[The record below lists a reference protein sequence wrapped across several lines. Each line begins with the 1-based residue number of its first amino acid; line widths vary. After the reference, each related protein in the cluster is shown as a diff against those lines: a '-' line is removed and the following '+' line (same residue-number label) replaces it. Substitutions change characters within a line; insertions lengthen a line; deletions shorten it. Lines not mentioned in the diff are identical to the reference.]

1 MVTPPSTVTPVP
13 THTADRIV
21 LLVPASRPG
30 PPPVDRPLL
39 TTPPPR
45 DPPVPSARGND
56 QVPDRRGPEATIR
69 GLGWWPPPGPL
80 RQDLL
85 ILLGVAVLLS
95 LVLPDRS
102 DWASH
107 LVAGGGIVLAVA
119 GRLGPRLGAWAAT
132 LGVVLVLVVSAAVD
146 LTLTGPFDPA
156 DVAFTVLGGL
166 LVTGEVGAATTGAA
180 GPAAPTGTA
189 VRAGSSSGLVA
200 RWGVA
205 LAALAL
211 VHRYGIWR

>member
-1 MVTPPSTVTPVP
+1 MD
-13 THTADRIV
+13 ADRIV
-21 LLVPASRPG
+21 LLDPAARPG
-30 PPPVDRPLL
+30 SPPVDGPQL

-45 DPPVPSARGND
+45 EPPAPSDRGTG
-56 QVPDRRGPEATIR
+56 QVPNRRVSEAAVG

-85 ILLGVAVLLS
+85 VLLGVAALVS

-107 LVAGGGIVLAVA
+107 LVAGGGIVLAVSGLLA
-119 GRLGPRLGAWAAT
+119 PRLGAWAAT
-132 LGVVLVLVVSAAVD
+132 LGVVVVLVVATAVD

-166 LVTGEVGAATTGAA
+166 LVTGDIGAAPDEPVDAFRTVESA
-180 GPAAPTGTA
+180 GPIRPS
-189 VRAGSSSGLVA
+189 RSSPGLVA

-205 LAALAL
+205 LAVLAL
-211 VHRYGIWR
+211 VHRYGILR

>member
-1 MVTPPSTVTPVP
+1 MD
-13 THTADRIV
+13 ADRIV
-21 LLVPASRPG
+21 LLDPAPRPG
-30 PPPVDRPLL
+30 PPPVDGPQL

-45 DPPVPSARGND
+45 ELPSPSDRGPG
-56 QVPDRRGPEATIR
+56 QVPDRRGGQAAVA

-85 ILLGVAVLLS
+85 VLLGVAILLL

-119 GRLGPRLGAWAAT
+119 GLLGPRLGAWAAT
-132 LGVVLVLVVSAAVD
+132 LGVVLVLPVSAAVD

-166 LVTGEVGAATTGAA
+166 LVTGEIGVAPAGTTAVAA
-180 GPAAPTGTA
+180 PAAPAAPVGT
-189 VRAGSSSGLVA
+189 VGTVGPPGSSPALVA

-205 LAALAL
+205 LAVLAL
-211 VHRYGIWR
+211 VHRYGILR